1 MAKGCSLKSGQIT
14 VIASVLFVTVV
25 LFSACDVPSVD
36 DGLTQTYTVSSF
48 FHKLPDGSEITV
60 FYPRVASGSEHFPII
75 IFSGGWNLARFS
87 YQETCRGIAGA
98 GYIVISRFYPTLGYF
113 AIGLTLIEEHIAQIQ
128 NIIDWCTVENMR
140 SGSLLYDI
148 VDPEEIGLIGHSF
161 GGECTLAAAVADPRI
176 DAAVSLDLSRA
187 NEETGFGIV
196 GDIRATKAAV
206 MYIVAGKGGYCSGLL
221 ESLEPL
227 FDYTPAPTIEVTIND
242 AGHMDFIERIVDP
255 GLFGYVLCPEGT
267 LAPEY
272 VRAVARRYYIPW
284 FDVYLKGKIAE
295 TRYFN
300 GDVSEEDE
308 RSGLVA
314 IRKKLSE

>member
-1 MAKGCSLKSGQIT
+1 MKCVFQRGRAAVIT
-14 VIASVLFVTVV
+14 AASFVA
-25 LFSACDVPSVD
+25 LMGCDVPVVD
-36 DGLTQTYTVSSF
+36 DGLPPIYTVSSF
-48 FHKLPDGSEITV
+48 FHKLPDGSEMTV
-60 FYPRVASGSEHFPII
+60 FYPEVASGSEHFPII

-87 YQETCRGIAGA
+87 YQETCRRIAEA

-113 AIGLTLIEEHIAQIQ
+113 AIGLTLIDEHINQIQ

-140 SGSLLYDI
+140 AGSLLYDI
-148 VDPEEIGLIGHSF
+148 VEPEKIGLIGHSF

-176 DAAVSLDLSRA
+176 GAAVSLDLSRA
-187 NEETGFGIV
+187 NQETGFGIV
-196 GDIRATKAAV
+196 GDVRATKAAV

-267 LAPEY
+267 LPPEY

-284 FDVYLKGKIAE
+284 FDVYLKGKNAE
-295 TRYFN
+295 ARYFD
-300 GDVSEEDE
+300 GEVSQEDE
-308 RSGLVA
+308 RSGLVT
-314 IRKKLSE
+314 IRKNLP